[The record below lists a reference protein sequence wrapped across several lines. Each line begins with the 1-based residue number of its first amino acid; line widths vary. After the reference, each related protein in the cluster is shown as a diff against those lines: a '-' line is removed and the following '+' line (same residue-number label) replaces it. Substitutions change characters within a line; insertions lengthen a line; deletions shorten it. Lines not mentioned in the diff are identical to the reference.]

1 MSRPRPDFQEK
12 KPVGGVSF
20 ISVPAHFLFAVAMG
34 YYYSLVHFGYHGSE
48 KDALRFGN
56 ALLEV
61 PDQIRRHQIMMRNL
75 LGY

>member
-1 MSRPRPDFQEK
+1 MNENFEETTIPYAEVIKLMIDNGWSGDLLSEYE
-12 KPVGGVSF
+12 G
-20 ISVPAHFLFAVAMG
+20 PAR
-34 YYYSLVHFGYHGSE
+34 YGSE